1 MKNHLILTG
10 LNQEFKVVKKI
21 FLGSWV
27 EEIANKENLKIKN
40 DLNPYHWANYK
51 KAEEDYEYLK
61 TLRKILL
68 A

>member
-10 LNQEFKVVKKI
+10 LNQEFKSGEKNI

-61 TLRKILL
+61 NFTKKFY
-68 A
+68 